1 MKIPLKNKKQKI
13 EYVSFVTND
22 PFHPGHLVTILQDKN
37 DISSTQLL
45 GYGIYDGHRCP
56 IVLVQF
62 NNGAAEQVFD
72 EYACLLEI

>member
-1 MKIPLKNKKQKI
+1 
-13 EYVSFVTND
+13 
-22 PFHPGHLVTILQDKN
+22 LVTILQDKN